1 MPYTLLCMIV
11 EKQIMII
18 FKYLKEEKAHK
29 NINKNFPLYISN
41 FRSQDNQIK
50 QLSEIVS
57 DHETKEG
64 IQAPTNRND
73 IILVTMYQV

>member
-29 NINKNFPLYISN
+29 NINNNFPLYISN

-64 IQAPTNRND
+64 IQAPTIRND